1 MRRQIIHPASPS
13 TRGASD
19 MLKKFLLIAVSLTLL
34 AGCNLG
40 KALDAGGD
48 AYKAANLSE
57 EEVKRD
63 GKLVADELDSKNTVA
78 KGNTYAKRLEK
89 ITAKLKNEDGLT
101 LNYKVYMVKDV
112 NAFALPDGS
121 IRVFAGLMD
130 MMTDDEL
137 FFVIGH
143 EIGHVKLGHSADA
156 FRVAYGASAGRKG
169 AQAAGGVAGALSSS
183 ELGALGEDLINAQ
196 FSQQQELSSDDYG
209 LALIKKYNRKTAA
222 AESALRKLA
231 SLGESGGMLS
241 SHPDS
246 GKRADR
252 MKAEA
257 NTPK

>member
-1 MRRQIIHPASPS
+1 
-13 TRGASD
+13 

-40 KALDAGGD
+40 KALEAGGD
-48 AYKAANLSE
+48 AHKAANLSE

-63 GKLVADELDSKNTVA
+63 GKLVAAELDAKNTVA
-78 KGNTYAKRLEK
+78 KGNSYAKRLEK
-89 ITAKLKNEDGLT
+89 ITSRLKNEDGLT

-156 FRVAYGASAGRKG
+156 FRVAYGASAARKG
-169 AQAAGGVAGALSSS
+169 AQAAGGVAGTLSSS
-183 ELGALGEDLINAQ
+183 ELGALGEELINAQ

-209 LALIKKYNRKTAA
+209 LALIKKYNRKLSA

-231 SLGESGGMLS
+231 SLGESGGMLA

-246 GKRADR
+246 NKRADR
-252 MKAEA
+252 VKAEL

>member
-1 MRRQIIHPASPS
+1 MF
-13 TRGASD
+13 
-19 MLKKFLLIAVSLTLL
+19 KKLLLMVAALALL
-34 AGCNLG
+34 AGCNVD
-40 KALDAGGD
+40 KALDAGTD
-48 AYKAANLSE
+48 AYKAANLSP
-57 EEVKRD
+57 EEVQRD
-63 GKLVADELDSKNTVA
+63 GKLVADQLDSQNTVA
-78 KGNTYAKRLEK
+78 KNNAYSKRLSK
-89 ITAKLKNEDGLT
+89 ITAKLAHEDGLN
-101 LNYKVYMVKDV
+101 LNFKVYMVKDV

-130 MMTDDEL
+130 LMTDDEI

-156 FRVAYGASAGRKG
+156 FRVAYAASAARKG

-183 ELGALGEDLINAQ
+183 ELGDIGEKFINAQ

-209 LALIKKYNRKTAA
+209 LAMVEKYKHPVKA

-231 SLGESGGMLS
+231 SLGGGSDMFS

-252 MKAEA
+252 MQGQAGK
-257 NTPK
+257 

>member
-1 MRRQIIHPASPS
+1 
-13 TRGASD
+13 

-40 KALDAGGD
+40 KTLDAAGD
-48 AYKAANLSE
+48 AHKAATLSE

-63 GKLVADELDSKNTVA
+63 GKLVANELDAKNTVA

-137 FFVIGH
+137 FFVIDH

-156 FRVAYGASAGRKG
+156 FRVAVHRSRCFRGA
-169 AQAAGGVAGALSSS
+169 
-183 ELGALGEDLINAQ
+183 
-196 FSQQQELSSDDYG
+196 F
-209 LALIKKYNRKTAA
+209 
-222 AESALRKLA
+222 
-231 SLGESGGMLS
+231 
-241 SHPDS
+241 
-246 GKRADR
+246 
-252 MKAEA
+252 
-257 NTPK
+257 